1 MLSGVLATGLAA
13 AGLVAVGEGLLSSG
27 PPQARVS
34 GRIPPP
40 TPTQPRRSSSSRA
53 AASSPSPGSRPLAL
67 SIPAIGVHTTLVPLG
82 LAADGTLEVPTSFSV
97 AGWYDLGPAPGDP
110 GAAVVLGHVDS
121 TSGPAVFYRLGDLA
135 PGELVRV
142 AREDGTDALFRV
154 YAIREFAKS
163 AFPTSLVYGRTRGAE
178 LRLITCGG
186 PFDETTGHYLDNVVV
201 FARAVAPA

>member
-1 MLSGVLATGLAA
+1 
-13 AGLVAVGEGLLSSG
+13 
-27 PPQARVS
+27 
-34 GRIPPP
+34 
-40 TPTQPRRSSSSRA
+40 
-53 AASSPSPGSRPLAL
+53 
-67 SIPAIGVHTTLVPLG
+67 
-82 LAADGTLEVPTSFSV
+82 VPTSFSV

-201 FARAVAPA
+201 FARAIAPA